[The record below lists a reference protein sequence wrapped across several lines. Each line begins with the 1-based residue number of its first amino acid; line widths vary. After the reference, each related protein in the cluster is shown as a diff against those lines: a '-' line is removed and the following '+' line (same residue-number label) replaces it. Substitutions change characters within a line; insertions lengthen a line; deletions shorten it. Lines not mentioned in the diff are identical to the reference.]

1 MLSKKIWVALRI
13 LVILVL
19 LFGFAVLGVFG
30 GFNYVISQDTR
41 FSTLKKG
48 LAEGKYKVTADNKDA
63 ITVVVESGDS
73 TSDIADKLYE
83 KGLIKNKLV
92 FSLMSKING
101 FDGAYVAGTHYLLKS
116 YSYDELMF
124 FMTLESA
131 TVSVTIP
138 EGATYVQV
146 KKILHKAGL
155 TFNDEEFDQCM
166 NSPNMFVDYDFVS
179 KIEINEDRDYILAG
193 YLYPDTYMFDINAKP
208 EAIIRKFLSN
218 MRSKLYEEYY
228 KRAEGLKM
236 SMDQVITLASIIQM
250 ETGKPRDMMYVSAV
264 FHNRLKSKDKSL
276 RKFGSSATV
285 NYLIEKQGGKT
296 SILHSDEELAI
307 DSPYN
312 TYKHEGLTPGPICMP
327 GLDAISAALYPEPG
341 CGYLYFCATGDG
353 GTAFATTLKQ
363 HNKNIAKYKD
373 NWTKHEDVTEEEPHG
388 EDIDDQNAGKDPEN
402 DQEPAET
409 TKKKN

>member
-13 LVILVL
+13 LVILLL

-41 FSTLKKG
+41 FSNLKKG
-48 LAEGKYKVTADNKDA
+48 LAEGKYKVNADTEGA
-63 ITVVVESGDS
+63 VTVVVESGDS
-73 TSDIADKLYE
+73 TSDIADKLLE
-83 KGLIKNKLV
+83 KGLISNKLV

-116 YSYDELMF
+116 YSYDEIMF

-131 TVSVTIP
+131 TVAVTIP

-166 NSPNMFVDYDFVS
+166 NSPNMFVDFDFIAD
-179 KIEINEDRDYILAG
+179 IEINEDRDYILAG

-208 EAIIRKFLSN
+208 ETIIRRFLSN
-218 MRSKLYEEYY
+218 MRNKLYEEYY
-228 KRAEGLKM
+228 KRAKGLKM

-250 ETGKPRDMMYVSAV
+250 ETGKPLDMMYISAV

-276 RKFGSSATV
+276 RKFGSSATI
-285 NYLIEKQGGKT
+285 NYLIELKGGKKT
-296 SILHSDEELAI
+296 LLHSNEDLKI

-312 TYKHEGLTPGPICMP
+312 TYTHEGLPPGPICMP

-341 CGYLYFCATGDG
+341 SGYLYFCATGDG

-363 HNKNIAKYKD
+363 HNKNVAKYKD
-373 NWTKHEDVTEEEPHG
+373 NWTKHDQVTEEEPQG
-388 EDIDDQNAGKDPEN
+388 EDLEDSIDAQDPEETT
-402 DQEPAET
+402 QEP
-409 TKKKN
+409 KKN

>member
-13 LVILVL
+13 LVIILL

-30 GFNYVISQDTR
+30 GFNYVLSQDSR
-41 FSTLKKG
+41 FDTLKKG
-48 LAEGKYKVTADNKDA
+48 LAEGKYKVKADTPGA
-63 ITVVVESGDS
+63 VTLVIETGDS
-73 TSDIADKLYE
+73 TSDIAEKLYDQ
-83 KGLIKNKLV
+83 GLIGNKLV

-101 FDGAYVAGTHYLLKS
+101 FDGTYVAGTHYLLKS

-124 FMTLESA
+124 FLTLESA
-131 TVSVTIP
+131 TVAVTIP
-138 EGATYVQV
+138 EGTTYVQL
-146 KKILHKAGL
+146 KKLLHKAGL
-155 TFNDEEFDQCM
+155 TFDDAEFDKCM
-166 NSPNMFVDYDFVS
+166 NSPDMFVDYDFIS

-193 YLYPDTYMFDINAKP
+193 YLYPDTYMFDVNSKP
-208 EAIIRKFLSN
+208 ESIIRKFLNN
-218 MRSKLYEEYY
+218 MRGKLYQEYY
-228 KRAEGLKM
+228 TRAKALNM

-250 ETGKPRDMMYVSAV
+250 ETGKPLDMMYVSAV

-276 RKFGSSATV
+276 RKFGSSATI
-285 NYLIEKQGGKT
+285 NYLVEKQGGKT
-296 SILHSDEELAI
+296 SLLHSDEELAI

-312 TYKHEGLTPGPICMP
+312 TYTHEGLTPGPICMP

-363 HNKNIAKYKD
+363 HQKNIAKYKD
-373 NWTKHEDVTEEEPHG
+373 NWTKHEDVTEVEPGG
-388 EDIDDQNAGKDPEN
+388 EDIDDQNAGKDPE
-402 DQEPAET
+402 ETTAPTET

>member
-13 LVILVL
+13 LVILLL

-48 LAEGKYKVTADNKDA
+48 LAEGKYKVTAETKDA
-63 ITVVVESGDS
+63 VTVVVESGDS

-92 FSLMSKING
+92 FSLMSQING
-101 FDGAYVAGTHYLLKS
+101 FDGAYVAGTHYLLKT
-116 YSYDELMF
+116 YSYDEIMF
-124 FMTLESA
+124 FMTLEPA
-131 TVSVTIP
+131 TVAVTIP

-155 TFNDEEFDQCM
+155 TFDDEEFDQCM
-166 NSPNMFVDYDFVS
+166 NSPNMFVDFDFIANIDIS
-179 KIEINEDRDYILAG
+179 EDRDYILAG

-208 EAIIRKFLSN
+208 ETIIRRFLSN
-218 MRSKLYEEYY
+218 MKSKLYSEYY
-228 KRAEGLKM
+228 TRAKGLKM

-276 RKFGSSATV
+276 RKFGSSATI
-285 NYLIEKQGGKT
+285 NYLVEKNGGKT
-296 SILHSDEELAI
+296 SLLHSDDELAI

-312 TYKHEGLTPGPICMP
+312 TYKHEGLPPGPICMP
-327 GLDAISAALYPEPG
+327 GLDAISAALYPEAG

-363 HNKNIAKYKD
+363 HNKNIAKYKE

-388 EDIDDQNAGKDPEN
+388 EDIDDQNAGG
-402 DQEPAET
+402 EPDEDTPPAD
-409 TKKKN
+409 NN